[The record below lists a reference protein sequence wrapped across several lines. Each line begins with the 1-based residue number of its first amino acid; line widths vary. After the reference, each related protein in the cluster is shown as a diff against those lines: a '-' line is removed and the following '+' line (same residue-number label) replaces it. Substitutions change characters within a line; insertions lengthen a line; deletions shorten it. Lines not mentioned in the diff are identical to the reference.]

1 MNMKKEKKIAV
12 MSASGGMDSTGV
24 LLNFLRRGFKVFC
37 LSFDYGQKHA
47 IELTKLKR
55 NLFELQK
62 RGHDVE
68 HMQIDIAGFGS
79 LLGGSLTDD
88 RKGVPRG
95 HYESEQ
101 MKQTV
106 VPNRN
111 MIFSSFVYSLALSKA
126 NEYGVKT
133 FVGLGVH
140 SGDHAIYP
148 DCRKSFF
155 KKLKSTCQHG
165 NWNGDSVE
173 WFLPYIDETKVE
185 ILTDIRVSCA
195 NLDLNPEQILK
206 NTWTSYAPDDYSR
219 ADGFTGSDV
228 ERILAF
234 IDLGLVDPIEYS
246 KPWEVVKQNAIDQ
259 RK

>member
-1 MNMKKEKKIAV
+1 MKKTKKIAV
-12 MSASGGMDSTGV
+12 MSASGGLDSTGV
-24 LLNFLRRGFKVFC
+24 LLNFVRRGFKVFV
-37 LSFDYGQKHA
+37 LSFDYGQKHR

-55 NLFELQK
+55 NLFTLEK
-62 RGHDVE
+62 AGHDIE
-68 HMQIDIAGFGS
+68 HCEIDVSNFGV
-79 LLGGSLTDD
+79 LLGSSLTDD
-88 RKGVPRG
+88 KQTVPRG

-126 NEYGVKT
+126 NQYEQKV

-148 DCRKSFF
+148 DCRKAFF
-155 KKLKSTCQHG
+155 KQLAKTCNLG
-165 NWNGDSVE
+165 NWGGDSVE

-185 ILTDIRVSCA
+185 ILTDIRVSCHK
-195 NLDLNPEQILK
+195 LDLDPNEILK
-206 NTWTSYAPDDYSR
+206 NCWTSYDPDNKNR

-234 IDLGLVDPIEYS
+234 VDLGLVDPIEYS
-246 KPWEVVKQNAIDQ
+246 QPWEVVKQNAIEQ
-259 RK
+259 RGR